1 MPVKALP
8 DPVARQQPENLR
20 ALIAAVS
27 GRVVQKAELFVIPGC
42 FQACLQPPELTA
54 EDFFIVRALL
64 LLLVEPAAGAAERC
78 LAVKIA
84 VVVQDEHVVPAVRG
98 AEMIEFCC
106 RRPPVVVVSLE
117 NDFPARNF
125 VEEGKVLFCLLDAER
140 PAEVSE
146 QHGRVARR
154 NHGKPLAEFLHV
166 ALPAP
171 AEHIHGLIRAE
182 AQMEVS
188 DGV

>member
-1 MPVKALP
+1 MAVVFTGEQCAELLLRYGLLELLEAVLKLLEHGLVIFLDRHLADGQQVVAQRAHPAIRLDLAL
-8 DPVARQQPENLR
+8 ER
-20 ALIAAVS
+20 AHAGDDLLALL
-27 GRVVQKAELFVIPGC
+27 RVVPEAGLGGLDLEL
-42 FQACLQPPELTA
+42 LYL
-54 EDFFIVRALL
+54 AL
-64 LLLVEPAAGAAERC
+64 R
-78 LAVKIA
+78 
-84 VVVQDEHVVPAVRG
+84 
-98 AEMIEFCC
+98 
-106 RRPPVVVVSLE
+106 
-117 NDFPARNF
+117 
-125 VEEGKVLFCLLDAER
+125 LLDAER